1 MKKKPDIREKVMS
14 NGLCY
19 PTNKELIMLLLGS
32 GQKGKPV
39 NVLANKVLD
48 KIMSCEENK
57 LIDELLKIDGIGPSK
72 AILVGAAL
80 ELGRRYN
87 LHRGKLILE
96 ASDIIPYVKHY
107 AMYQQEHFISITLNG
122 AHEIIRIV
130 PVSVGTLNKAMV
142 HPRDVFSS
150 AIKDMAASIIVCHNH
165 PSGNSYPSAED
176 FEVTERLI
184 KAGECLG
191 IKIIDHLILTQNNY
205 FSFNEQGYI

>member
-1 MKKKPDIREKVMS
+1 MKDKPDIREKVLE
-14 NGLCY
+14 NGLSY

-39 NVLANKVLD
+39 NILADKVLE
-48 KIMSCEENK
+48 KIMGSKEDK
-57 LIDELLKIDGIGPSK
+57 LIQELMEIEGIGPGK
-72 AILVGAAL
+72 AILIGAAL
-80 ELGRRYN
+80 ELGRRHN
-87 LHRGKLILE
+87 LHRGKLILK
-96 ASDIIPYVKHY
+96 ASDIIPYVQHY

-122 AHEIIRIV
+122 AHEIIRII
-130 PVSVGTLNKAMV
+130 PVSVGTLNKTMV

-165 PSGNSYPSAED
+165 PSGNSFPSTED
-176 FEVTERLI
+176 FEITERLI
-184 KAGECLG
+184 RAGDYLG